1 MGTNRCSDWIFLVNL
16 SCVWVCVW
24 LHFFYF
30 FFFYLAVSAG
40 GEQQQITE
48 QLLMNHFIFTALDH
62 QLPHLLAQ
70 EYSFQSIIQNTWKQC
85 VVKKT
90 VHHRTDNT
98 YLSSYSSRLFRVP
111 VTHIL
116 YSSRIEILVFE
127 KKKKEVRTHLLL
139 SSKRQKESTDSCG
152 LKLKG
157 KLFVNTLERQLMAEC
172 HSQDIKYQHV
182 GLLKRPEQS
191 KNRFLFS
198 SLESVSLLLRLLLR
212 DEHW

>member
-1 MGTNRCSDWIFLVNL
+1 M
-16 SCVWVCVW
+16 
-24 LHFFYF
+24 
-30 FFFYLAVSAG
+30 
-40 GEQQQITE
+40 
-48 QLLMNHFIFTALDH
+48 
-62 QLPHLLAQ
+62 
-70 EYSFQSIIQNTWKQC
+70 
-85 VVKKT
+85 
-90 VHHRTDNT
+90 
-98 YLSSYSSRLFRVP
+98 
-111 VTHIL
+111 
-116 YSSRIEILVFE
+116 FE

-212 DEHW
+212 DEH